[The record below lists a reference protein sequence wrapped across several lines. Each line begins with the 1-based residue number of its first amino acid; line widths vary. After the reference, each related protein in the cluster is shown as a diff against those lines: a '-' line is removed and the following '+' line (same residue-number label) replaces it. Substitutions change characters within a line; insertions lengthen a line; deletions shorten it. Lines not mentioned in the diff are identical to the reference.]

1 MKNDAISIVAMI
13 LGLVCIL
20 GECDAFPAEATV
32 KLIGILLLVGGARL
46 GDDY

>member
-1 MKNDAISIVAMI
+1 MKNDAISVVAMI
-13 LGLVCIL
+13 LGLLCVL
-20 GECDAFPAEATV
+20 GECDTFLAEATV